1 MEAVEQRRGLMG
13 DDQRDWLDG
22 LMEGWS
28 GVRQGMKKQK
38 KGSAARRKLS
48 KVHRR
53 LMIAEGERR
62 FRRARAGIENE
73 EEDWEDEEEFDDKV
87 LPEGVDREEHNRKMR
102 EDPDY
107 RAKFIRALMDMEA
120 KENRDREYV
129 HPPGYVSQPGDED
142 YELPG
147 DPFDPDEVEKPR
159 RPSELRV
166 VDLTDEELAS
176 EIRRLQRKGTDNLGK
191 NAKDRFT
198 RLKRE
203 RTNRKQRADATAAE
217 EAAADEEANAEVIA
231 ALAKRFK
238 QDPEGMSYDEKKKY
252 LDSLDR
258 PELEEIYKDLT
269 GFDATKS
276 WSRTGPKTP
285 NLVDKIIKSQ
295 EPPPEVV
302 DPDELDDE
310 GYAEYLAKLNAGELY
325 GQGSKHDVKDRTRKA
340 REGRESFIKEVVAA
354 RKERR
359 EISDIANMDAEA
371 ITAERDA
378 LLRGKNPDDLTK
390 EQLARIAVLDDAL
403 KDGVEDSLEAYME
416 YLKETK
422 GKLRSDLKKRL
433 KAKPDEAAKPKKTPK
448 KKPEPAGPVDDSGK
462 PIPPPPDLKPAD
474 VVPED
479 VVPEDVVPEEALEE
493 LAPDLVGPRET
504 HDPGGT
510 FTWAAGR
517 PFEGLTNDEL
527 EYEIRRQLSYE
538 AAGGTHD
545 LAKHSALN
553 EEWLTRNPD
562 SDEDVDPLG
571 DETPIERATAIRE
584 FQEVMRSEV
593 GDDWKEVAEG
603 LEVLR
608 EELDSDVLPDFKF
621 WSEENDPFGER
632 EELFGKYYHVSGE
645 LNDRGVLLNE
655 QIVGKD
661 EDDEPEV
668 PEDEAEIVEQ
678 IEEIDDAV
686 EEIVDTA
693 RDRREPAAQPVPDD
707 PRFTPTLEEGDI
719 RISENII
726 VHTSNT
732 DDDVRPMLLVQMPDG
747 TVQAFYRRTGSGNRG
762 DEAERIE
769 AGGGGGKGNWVP
781 FDGFGGRMGKNWFRK
796 GESNPAPND
805 GPLFRYGTEE
815 LKAAGQALDASENVQ
830 AMLDDPDRQVHIVHS
845 DPSQVGGE
853 LMLDPDD
860 PTIQRTSEELNE
872 ILGLPST
879 EEYIAS
885 LVKPEDVDVPED
897 VPEPDEVSPGA
908 VVPEPE
914 AATPKPEV
922 ERPPVP
928 EVRIPKWDRLND
940 GTEYRVVLHNRSTD
954 KTQDPYAGELIIE
967 RRGGKGQDGFYRV
980 KPSGREGDY
989 ETVGLIKNFD
999 EDVRDDFVGKRFRSV
1014 DDPWPDGTPEDA
1026 PKKVPVQVVA
1036 RRTASEFWTEL
1047 PEGLSAEDV
1056 GKLIADKRQE
1066 RVDKGELSDIESD
1079 RLDEEIMAEIIA
1091 ERTDAPEAVE
1101 PEPEVVPEPPE
1112 TPASLAETDE
1122 MEFYFGGSLPSL
1134 SLIHI

>member
-1 MEAVEQRRGLMG
+1 V
-13 DDQRDWLDG
+13 
-22 LMEGWS
+22 
-28 GVRQGMKKQK
+28 
-38 KGSAARRKLS
+38 
-48 KVHRR
+48 
-53 LMIAEGERR
+53 
-62 FRRARAGIENE
+62 
-73 EEDWEDEEEFDDKV
+73 
-87 LPEGVDREEHNRKMR
+87 
-102 EDPDY
+102 
-107 RAKFIRALMDMEA
+107 
-120 KENRDREYV
+120 
-129 HPPGYVSQPGDED
+129 
-142 YELPG
+142 
-147 DPFDPDEVEKPR
+147 
-159 RPSELRV
+159 
-166 VDLTDEELAS
+166 
-176 EIRRLQRKGTDNLGK
+176 
-191 NAKDRFT
+191 
-198 RLKRE
+198 
-203 RTNRKQRADATAAE
+203 
-217 EAAADEEANAEVIA
+217 
-231 ALAKRFK
+231 
-238 QDPEGMSYDEKKKY
+238 
-252 LDSLDR
+252 
-258 PELEEIYKDLT
+258 
-269 GFDATKS
+269 
-276 WSRTGPKTP
+276 
-285 NLVDKIIKSQ
+285 
-295 EPPPEVV
+295 
-302 DPDELDDE
+302 
-310 GYAEYLAKLNAGELY
+310 
-325 GQGSKHDVKDRTRKA
+325 
-340 REGRESFIKEVVAA
+340 
-354 RKERR
+354 
-359 EISDIANMDAEA
+359 
-371 ITAERDA
+371 
-378 LLRGKNPDDLTK
+378 
-390 EQLARIAVLDDAL
+390 
-403 KDGVEDSLEAYME
+403 
-416 YLKETK
+416 
-422 GKLRSDLKKRL
+422 
-433 KAKPDEAAKPKKTPK
+433 
-448 KKPEPAGPVDDSGK
+448 
-462 PIPPPPDLKPAD
+462 
-474 VVPED
+474 
-479 VVPEDVVPEEALEE
+479 
-493 LAPDLVGPRET
+493 
-504 HDPGGT
+504 
-510 FTWAAGR
+510 
-517 PFEGLTNDEL
+517 
-527 EYEIRRQLSYE
+527 
-538 AAGGTHD
+538 
-545 LAKHSALN
+545 
-553 EEWLTRNPD
+553 
-562 SDEDVDPLG
+562 
-571 DETPIERATAIRE
+571 
-584 FQEVMRSEV
+584 QEVLQLRKWHK
-593 GDDWKEVAEG
+593 G
-603 LEVLR
+603 VLR

-922 ERPPVP
+922 ERPPAP

-967 RRGGKGQDGFYRV
+967 RRGGKGQDGVSSEDGIQR
-980 KPSGREGDY
+980 
-989 ETVGLIKNFD
+989 KNP
-999 EDVRDDFVGKRFRSV
+999 GFR
-1014 DDPWPDGTPEDA
+1014 
-1026 PKKVPVQVVA
+1026 
-1036 RRTASEFWTEL
+1036 
-1047 PEGLSAEDV
+1047 
-1056 GKLIADKRQE
+1056 
-1066 RVDKGELSDIESD
+1066 
-1079 RLDEEIMAEIIA
+1079 
-1091 ERTDAPEAVE
+1091 
-1101 PEPEVVPEPPE
+1101 
-1112 TPASLAETDE
+1112 
-1122 MEFYFGGSLPSL
+1122 
-1134 SLIHI
+1134 